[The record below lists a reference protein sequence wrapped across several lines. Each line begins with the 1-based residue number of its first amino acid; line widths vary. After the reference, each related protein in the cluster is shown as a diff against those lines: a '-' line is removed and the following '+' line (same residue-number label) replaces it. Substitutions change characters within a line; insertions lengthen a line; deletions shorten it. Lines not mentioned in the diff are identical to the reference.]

1 MWYPYGMKKYKLK
14 DAKSTGF
21 LLECLLFFAIIISI
35 VPKGLLNCQL
45 STVNFNQTSIPYVS
59 FLGGRIAARS
69 ITRGEDILGK

>member
-1 MWYPYGMKKYKLK
+1 MRKVLTEIP
-14 DAKSTGF
+14 A
-21 LLECLLFFAIIISI
+21 FFVIFILI